1 MLSVLAGEMTIAEAA
16 RREKVGEQS
25 IGRWKADFLEA
36 GETALTAGRSRPPAR
51 EQQLE
56 AEVAGLTQAQGEP
69 RPGYGSG
76 TRPRSAGWAL
86 SRRNCRSS
94 RATISCCWSAPEM
107 VPLRA
112 YLDSTRPAGL
122 GPAVSAS
129 RAACQAESP
138 G

>member
-16 RREKVGEQS
+16 RREKASGQS

-36 GETALTAGRSRPPAR
+36 GETALTAGRSRPSAR

-56 AEVAGLTQAQGEP
+56 AEVAGLAQALGEP

-76 TRPRSAGWAL
+76 TSPRSAGWAL
-86 SRRNCRSS
+86 SRRSCRSS
-94 RATISCCWSAPEM
+94 RVTISCCWSAPEV
-107 VPLRA
+107 VPLWA
-112 YLDSTRPAGL
+112 YLDSTCPAGL

-129 RAACQAESP
+129 RAACQAESL

>member
-1 MLSVLAGEMTIAEAA
+1 VLSVLAGEMTIAEAA
-16 RREKVGEQS
+16 RREKASGQS

-36 GETALTAGRSRPPAR
+36 AETALTASRSRPPAR

-56 AEVAGLTQAQGEP
+56 AEVAGLTQALG
-69 RPGYGSG
+69 
-76 TRPRSAGWAL
+76 
-86 SRRNCRSS
+86 
-94 RATISCCWSAPEM
+94 CWSAPE
-107 VPLRA
+107 VVSLWA
-112 YLDSTRPAGL
+112 YLDSTCPAGL